1 MRQHEKL
8 VLVPLINV
16 SIVRNRIKARRVHK
30 GKTEKSIEC
39 LSHGKTNM
47 YDCRTTIAR
56 GFITK
61 LYRSDYVRNYL
72 VKD

>member
-47 YDCRTTIAR
+47 YDCRTSDRVYNQI
-56 GFITK
+56 I
-61 LYRSDYVRNYL
+61 YRSVYVRN
-72 VKD
+72 